1 MYTPTESRLGRSPHC
16 SQAILTALSSALALA
31 LVSPLHAQTT
41 EPLPVGYG
49 ATPELPAPKSQA
61 IPTVK
66 RYSALPWKAGT
77 APVAASGLKV
87 KAFAQGLQNPRWLQ
101 VLPNGDVLVAEA
113 NTPVRT
119 LSSTNILDV
128 FTGWVQSAFGGSNKT
143 ANRITLL
150 RDQDGD
156 GVAETRSVFLSGL
169 NSPIGMALVGDRLYI
184 ANTDGVVSV
193 PYAAG
198 ATSISAKPTPLTDL
212 PTGLNKRHWTRGLI
226 ASADGRKLY
235 ASVGSGSNIAENGIA
250 AEDGRAAIWEIDIA
264 TGQKQL
270 FATGLRNPVG
280 MAWVPS
286 TSQLWTAVN
295 ERDALGNDLVPD
307 YITSVQRGAH
317 YGWPWSYFGAN
328 VDARVKPANP
338 DKVAQAVVPDF
349 AVGNH
354 TASLGLAWSGAGN
367 ALPAAFQGG
376 MVIGQHGSWN
386 RNPVSGYKVV
396 FVPFGADGKPQQEVV
411 DVLSGFINANRTNG
425 RPVGVAFDGQ
435 GALLVADDTGNTVWR
450 VTGQ

>member
-49 ATPELPAPKSQA
+49 ATPELPAPKPQA

-235 ASVGSGSNIAENGIA
+235 ASVGSGSKTA
-250 AEDGRAAIWEIDIA
+250 
-264 TGQKQL
+264 
-270 FATGLRNPVG
+270 
-280 MAWVPS
+280 VPPSGKS
-286 TSQLWTAVN
+286 TSPPARSSCSPLACATPWA
-295 ERDALGNDLVPD
+295 
-307 YITSVQRGAH
+307 
-317 YGWPWSYFGAN
+317 WPGC
-328 VDARVKPANP
+328 RPPA
-338 DKVAQAVVPDF
+338 
-349 AVGNH
+349 
-354 TASLGLAWSGAGN
+354 SC
-367 ALPAAFQGG
+367 
-376 MVIGQHGSWN
+376 
-386 RNPVSGYKVV
+386 
-396 FVPFGADGKPQQEVV
+396 
-411 DVLSGFINANRTNG
+411 G
-425 RPVGVAFDGQ
+425 R
-435 GALLVADDTGNTVWR
+435 R
-450 VTGQ
+450 